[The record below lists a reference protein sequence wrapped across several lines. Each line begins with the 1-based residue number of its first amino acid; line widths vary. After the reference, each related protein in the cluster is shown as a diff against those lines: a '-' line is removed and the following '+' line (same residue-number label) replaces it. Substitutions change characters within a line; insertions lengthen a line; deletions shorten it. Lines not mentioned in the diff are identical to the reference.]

1 MQVYRSV
8 LLNNGRQVRPQPD
21 TSSGQQDTPVS
32 VPLPATSF
40 SGNTAPTRNT
50 PVEELLYRVDIPVGS
65 RGDVIEFYN
74 KVFIGLVKDF
84 VLKFSPCDDVSCA
97 CVQC

>member
-1 MQVYRSV
+1 M
-8 LLNNGRQVRPQPD
+8 LLNNGRRVQPQPD
-21 TSSGQQDTPVS
+21 TSSRQQDTPIS
-32 VPLPATSF
+32 APPPATSF
-40 SGNTAPTRNT
+40 SGNKTGPTKDT
-50 PVEELLYRVDIPVGS
+50 PVEELLYREEIAVGS